1 MWHMKIQ
8 DKVQDKEYQQLRD
21 EISTLKQDIQ
31 DLERSNRE
39 LRDTNKALLESES
52 KYRFITDHTAEII
65 RVMDADMRC
74 IYVSPSVFQIR
85 GVTVEEA
92 SKETFAHFVSPASN
106 QLILS
111 IFEEEKARV
120 TAGVSDS
127 NRVRTFEAE
136 VYRKDGSLLWME
148 VSFSVV
154 RNKSGEFGGVVT
166 VARDISKRKKLE
178 EGLKTSEQTLR
189 TIFDNTHDAI
199 FIHDLKGRILDCNQ
213 KMLDLYGV
221 SREQALSMHILHD
234 FSSADNR
241 MDQEPDRWDR
251 VMKGETITF
260 EWKAKRPND
269 GSVFDVDV
277 ALKRIDLDSGPV
289 VLSNVRDITQRKAA
303 EAALRESEEKFRA
316 LVENSRDA
324 IMRVDLDHRYIYMN
338 PVVEQISGIP
348 PEAYLGKT
356 FEEMGYPQE
365 LCTHWHEM
373 TERIITSGEV
383 IRMEFQLPT
392 GQWIDQISIP
402 EKDAS
407 GQVTA
412 ITAAGRDITESK
424 QNELLLQTLFDQTPL
439 AICVVDGSRIFK
451 QVNDFAVM
459 TFGYPREEM
468 IGRSPRFLYFSDE
481 DYEASGKALY
491 SADEAKQQFRMR
503 RKNGEEILVI
513 LSRSYLNGTDASA
526 GSIVVAQDITAR
538 KALEEQLRQAQ
549 KMEAI
554 GQLAGGLAHDFNNI
568 LQAILGYTQMIL
580 LSLEPE
586 DRNRGKLEQVA
597 KAGEKAA
604 ILIRQLLAFS
614 RRQVLQLGPLDL
626 NSTIEDLMKMLHR
639 LIGEHIDLHLK
650 PGAVLWT
657 VNADRSQMEQVII
670 NLCINARDAMPDGGR
685 LSIET
690 RNIQLDDDY
699 CARNDWAKPGRYV
712 QLSITDSG
720 CGMDPETKNKI
731 FDPFFTTKDQG
742 QGTGLGLATVYGIVR
757 QHEGMIHVYSEPGKG
772 SRFSIYLPA
781 TERTKDET
789 IEEPQEPAPGGHETI
804 LLVEDDDP
812 LRFLATEIL
821 KLAGYRVLAAV
832 DGEEALRLYRDHA
845 PEVDLLLTD
854 VLMPKKSGR
863 AVYDEIHAENPDIR
877 CLFMS
882 GYSENAVHTNFIL
895 DKGLHLIQ
903 KPFKASDLLR
913 LLRKELDR
921 P

>member
-1 MWHMKIQ
+1 MKIQ
-8 DKVQDKEYQQLRD
+8 DKVQDKECQQLRD
-21 EISTLKQDIQ
+21 EIRTLKQDIQ
-31 DLERSNRE
+31 DLKRSNRE
-39 LRDTNKALLESES
+39 LQDSNKALLESES

-92 SKETFAHFVSPASN
+92 IQETFAHFVSPASN

-111 IFEEEKARV
+111 IFAEEKARD
-120 TAGVSDS
+120 TAGATDS

-178 EGLKTSEQTLR
+178 EELKTSEQSLR

-199 FIHDLKGRILDCNQ
+199 FIHDLEGRILDCNQ

-221 SREQALSMHILHD
+221 TREQALSMHILHN
-234 FSSADNR
+234 FSSADN
-241 MDQEPDRWDR
+241 DLKQEADRWDR
-251 VMKGETITF
+251 VMNGETITF

-324 IMRVDLDHRYIYMN
+324 IMRVDRDHRYIYMN

-373 TERIITSGEV
+373 AERIITSGEV

-424 QNELLLQTLFDQTPL
+424 QNALLFQTLFDLTPL
-439 AICVVDGSRIFK
+439 AICVADGSRIFT

-459 TFGYPREEM
+459 TFGYPRIEM
-468 IGRSPRFLYFSDE
+468 IGRSPRFLYCSDE
-481 DYEASGKALY
+481 DYEAAGKALY
-491 SADEAKQQFRMR
+491 SADEAIQQFRMR
-503 RKNGEEILVI
+503 RKNGEEILV
-513 LSRSYLNGTDASA
+513 LLNRSYLNGTDASA
-526 GSIVVAQDITAR
+526 GSIVVLQDITAR

-580 LSLEPE
+580 LSLEPG

-604 ILIRQLLAFS
+604 VLIRQLLAFS

-626 NSTIEDLMKMLHR
+626 NSTIEDLIKMLHR

-650 PGAVLWT
+650 PGAALWT

-670 NLCINARDAMPDGGR
+670 NLCINARDAMPEGGR

-712 QLSITDSG
+712 QLSIMDSG

-772 SRFSIYLPA
+772 SLFSIYLPV

-789 IEEPQEPAPGGHETI
+789 IEEPQEPAPGGHETV
-804 LLVEDDDP
+804 LLAEDDDL

-821 KLAGYRVLAAV
+821 NLAGYRVLAAV
-832 DGEEALRLYRDHA
+832 NGEDALRLYRDHA
-845 PEVDLLLTD
+845 HEVDLLLTD

-863 AVYDEIHAENPDIR
+863 AVYDEIHAENPNIR

-913 LLRKELDR
+913 LLRQELDR
-921 P
+921 S